1 MDIRAALEK
10 LDVVRPGSLDL
21 DDPDLADAA
30 AALGDEDIR
39 RRFEQRQAF
48 DRAVTEAMHDLPVPD
63 DLRGRIL
70 DALAAAQP
78 APSQPARPA
87 ARPAVHPERISRRRL
102 LWQAAAGTA
111 AVLSVGGVF
120 WWVAGPESDRFPLAE
135 LQLKAPYGS
144 DEIAALP
151 VFSGEFQPEWPQG
164 GWLVERRIEFE
175 QPARGFSLSS
185 HGGGQDVAVYEFHF
199 RDPRS
204 PRQEPA
210 RGVLLVMPATSL
222 TDPPTARS
230 YSGGVYN
237 PVSNRPRVASRAWR
251 EDGLVYVCRVPL
263 GDVEALIRA
272 LQVPSV

>member
-30 AALGDEDIR
+30 AALSDEEIR

-48 DRAVTEAMHDLPVPD
+48 DRAVAEAMHDLPVPD

-70 DALAAAQP
+70 GALAAAQP
-78 APSQPARPA
+78 EPIQAAVRPVAR
-87 ARPAVHPERISRRRL
+87 PERISRRRL
-102 LWQAAAGTA
+102 LWQAVAGAA
-111 AVLSVGGVF
+111 AVLAAGGVS
-120 WWVAGPESDRFPLAE
+120 WWVAGPGGDQLTLAE
-135 LQLKAPYGS
+135 LQSQAPYES

-151 VFSGEFQPEWPQG
+151 EFSGEFRPEWPQG
-164 GWLVERRIEFE
+164 GWLVERRIEFVE
-175 QPARGFSLSS
+175 PARGFSI
-185 HGGGQDVAVYEFHF
+185 HGGNHRVAVYEFHF

-210 RGVLLVMPATSL
+210 RGVLLVLPAASL
-222 TDPPTARS
+222 ADPPTARS

-237 PVSNRPRVASRAWR
+237 PVGSRPHVASRAWR
-251 EDGLVYVCRVPL
+251 EDGLVYVCLVPL
-263 GDVEALIRA
+263 RDDEALTRA